1 MTTSSLL
8 DIDVDS
14 LFEQCS
20 ISEIDLVH
28 KKLQQSIEAKKE
40 ELRIMVGYVSF
51 LADFHFDSHLSPFH
65 NLLPKISVND
75 IVICCKRLTQLVKCV
90 SHHPM

>member
-1 MTTSSLL
+1 MVILSTNETCASVNKTIISSHGKCKNNKNTAKMTTSSLL

-20 ISEIDLVH
+20 INEIDLVH

-40 ELRIMVGYVSF
+40 ELRIMVG
-51 LADFHFDSHLSPFH
+51 
-65 NLLPKISVND
+65 
-75 IVICCKRLTQLVKCV
+75 
-90 SHHPM
+90 

>member
-1 MTTSSLL
+1 MTAQPRISTNLL

-20 ISEIDLVH
+20 INEIDLVH

-40 ELRIMVGYVSF
+40 ELRIMVG
-51 LADFHFDSHLSPFH
+51 
-65 NLLPKISVND
+65 
-75 IVICCKRLTQLVKCV
+75 
-90 SHHPM
+90 